1 MDGRAS
7 LSVVDDEDAAQKKH
21 LRIILGGLGRV
32 KRVWGGHKGTTR
44 VGEIESNVNTSIEW

>member
-21 LRIILGGLGRV
+21 LRIILDGLGRV

-44 VGEIESNVNTSIEW
+44 VGGIESNVNTSIEW